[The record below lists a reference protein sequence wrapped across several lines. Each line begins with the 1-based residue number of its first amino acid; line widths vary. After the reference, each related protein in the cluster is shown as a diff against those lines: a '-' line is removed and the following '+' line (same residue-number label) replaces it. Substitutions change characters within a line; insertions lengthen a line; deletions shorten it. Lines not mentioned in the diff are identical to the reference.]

1 MEQSLYEYV
10 IENELK
16 YYIETYGCQ
25 MNEHDS
31 EKIAGL
37 LQAVGYQKAE
47 QMQQA
52 DLILFNTCCVR
63 DHAEKKVFGN
73 IGALKPLSQQKSG
86 LIVAVCGCMM
96 QQEEVAKKLMQ
107 TFPFVKIVFGTNNMN
122 ELPSMLYRAVMHRER
137 VFNVQK
143 ANISSTAVE
152 DVPMVRKKRP
162 LATVNIMQ
170 GCDNF
175 CTYCIVPYVRGRE
188 WSRPAGDI
196 LMEVR
201 GLVEQGY
208 REVMLL
214 GQNVNSY
221 GKKGGETSMDFAD
234 LLEQIAAGTGISRIR
249 FMTSHPK
256 DISKKLL
263 EKIAGHEN
271 ICKQLHLPVQSGSS
285 RVLMRMNRGYT
296 REEYLRLVETAR
308 EIVPGIALT
317 TDIIVGFPGESEE
330 DYAQTL
336 SLVREVGYDA
346 AFTFVYSPRKGT
358 KAAEFPEQVPEQIKQ
373 QRIVRLIEL
382 QSELTYESN
391 LRYVVK
397 KELILVE
404 DVSKKDEQSICG
416 RTDSGKMVNF
426 KGPKEKIGSFVPVE
440 ILEAKRTTLL
450 GRMLDA

>member
-1 MEQSLYEYV
+1 MEQSLYEYA

-47 QMQQA
+47 LMQQA

-143 ANISSTAVE
+143 ANISSAAVE

-373 QRIVRLIEL
+373 QRIVGLIEL
-382 QSELTYESN
+382 QSELTYKSN
-391 LRYVVK
+391 LRYVGK

>member
-1 MEQSLYEYV
+1 MEQSLYEYA

-47 QMQQA
+47 LMQQA

-143 ANISSTAVE
+143 ANISSAAVE

-188 WSRPAGDI
+188 WSRPAEDI

-391 LRYVVK
+391 LRYVGK

>member
-1 MEQSLYEYV
+1 MEQSLYEYA

-214 GQNVNSY
+214 VQNVNSY

-234 LLEQIAAGTGISRIR
+234 LLEQIAASTGISRIR

-317 TDIIVGFPGESEE
+317 TDIIVGFPGENEE

-373 QRIVRLIEL
+373 QRIVGLIEL
-382 QSELTYESN
+382 QSELTYKSN
-391 LRYVVK
+391 LRYVGK

>member
-1 MEQSLYEYV
+1 MEQSLYEYA

-188 WSRPAGDI
+188 WSRPAEDI
-196 LMEVR
+196 LMEVK
-201 GLVEQGY
+201 GLVKQGY

-382 QSELTYESN
+382 QSELTYKSN
-391 LRYVVK
+391 LRYVGK

>member
-1 MEQSLYEYV
+1 MEQSLYEYA

-47 QMQQA
+47 LMQQA

-391 LRYVVK
+391 LRYVGK

>member
-1 MEQSLYEYV
+1 MEQSLYEYA

-234 LLEQIAAGTGISRIR
+234 LLEQIAASTGISRIR

-382 QSELTYESN
+382 QSELTYKSN
-391 LRYVVK
+391 LRYVGK

>member
-1 MEQSLYEYV
+1 MEQSLYEHA

-188 WSRPAGDI
+188 WSRPAEDI
-196 LMEVR
+196 LMEVK
-201 GLVEQGY
+201 GLVKQGY

-391 LRYVVK
+391 LRYVGK

>member
-1 MEQSLYEYV
+1 MEQSLYEYA

-188 WSRPAGDI
+188 WSRPAEDI
-196 LMEVR
+196 LMEVK
-201 GLVEQGY
+201 GLVKQGY

-221 GKKGGETSMDFAD
+221 GKKGGETIMDFAD

-336 SLVREVGYDA
+336 SLVRKVGYDA

-373 QRIVRLIEL
+373 QRIVGLIEL
-382 QSELTYESN
+382 QSELTYKSN
-391 LRYVVK
+391 LRYVGK

>member
-1 MEQSLYEYV
+1 MEQSLYEYA

-221 GKKGGETSMDFAD
+221 GKKGGEISMDFAD

-391 LRYVVK
+391 LRYVGK

>member
-1 MEQSLYEYV
+1 MEQSLYEYA

-37 LQAVGYQKAE
+37 LQAVGYQRAE

-143 ANISSTAVE
+143 ANISSTAIE

-188 WSRPAGDI
+188 WSRPAEDI
-196 LMEVR
+196 LMEVK
-201 GLVEQGY
+201 GLVKQGY

-391 LRYVVK
+391 LRYVGK

>member
-1 MEQSLYEYV
+1 MEQSLYEYAL
-10 IENELK
+10 ENELK

-143 ANISSTAVE
+143 ANISSTAIE

-188 WSRPAGDI
+188 WSRPAEDI

-391 LRYVVK
+391 LRYVGK

>member
-1 MEQSLYEYV
+1 MEQSLYEYA

-143 ANISSTAVE
+143 ANISSTAIE

-188 WSRPAGDI
+188 WSRPAEDI

-234 LLEQIAAGTGISRIR
+234 LLEQIAASTGISRIR

-391 LRYVVK
+391 LRYVGK

>member
-1 MEQSLYEYV
+1 MEQSLYEYA

-201 GLVEQGY
+201 GLVKQGY

-391 LRYVVK
+391 LRYVGK

>member
-1 MEQSLYEYV
+1 MEQSLYEYA

-47 QMQQA
+47 LMQQA

-143 ANISSTAVE
+143 ANISSTAIE

-234 LLEQIAAGTGISRIR
+234 LLEQIAASTGISRIR

-382 QSELTYESN
+382 QSELTYKSN
-391 LRYVVK
+391 LRYVGK

>member
-1 MEQSLYEYV
+1 MEQSLYEYA

-47 QMQQA
+47 LMQQA

-196 LMEVR
+196 LMEVK

-382 QSELTYESN
+382 QSELTYKSN
-391 LRYVVK
+391 LRYVGK

>member
-1 MEQSLYEYV
+1 MEQSLYEYA
-10 IENELK
+10 IENKLK

-143 ANISSTAVE
+143 ANISSTAIE

-188 WSRPAGDI
+188 WSRPAEDI

-317 TDIIVGFPGESEE
+317 TDIIVGFPGENEE

-391 LRYVVK
+391 LRYVGK

>member
-1 MEQSLYEYV
+1 MEQSLYEYA

-196 LMEVR
+196 LMEVK
-201 GLVEQGY
+201 GLVKQGY

-234 LLEQIAAGTGISRIR
+234 LLEQIAAGTGVSRIR

-391 LRYVVK
+391 LRYVGK

>member
-1 MEQSLYEYV
+1 MEQSLYEYA

-143 ANISSTAVE
+143 ANISSTAIE

-234 LLEQIAAGTGISRIR
+234 LLEQIAASTGISRIR

-391 LRYVVK
+391 LRYVGK

>member
-1 MEQSLYEYV
+1 MEQSLYEYA

-188 WSRPAGDI
+188 WSRPAEDI

-234 LLEQIAAGTGISRIR
+234 LLEQIAASTGISRIR

-391 LRYVVK
+391 LRYVGK

>member
-1 MEQSLYEYV
+1 MEQSLYEYA

-188 WSRPAGDI
+188 WSRPAEDI

-391 LRYVVK
+391 LRYVGK

>member
-1 MEQSLYEYV
+1 MEQSLYEYA

-234 LLEQIAAGTGISRIR
+234 LLEQIAASTGISRIR

-358 KAAEFPEQVPEQIKQ
+358 KAAEFPEQVPAQIKQ

-391 LRYVVK
+391 LRYVGK

>member
-1 MEQSLYEYV
+1 MEQSLYEYA

-143 ANISSTAVE
+143 ANISSAAVE

-188 WSRPAGDI
+188 WSRPAEDI

-391 LRYVVK
+391 LRYVGK

>member
-1 MEQSLYEYV
+1 MEQSLYEYA

-188 WSRPAGDI
+188 WSRPAEDI
-196 LMEVR
+196 LMEVK
-201 GLVEQGY
+201 GLVKQGY

-391 LRYVVK
+391 LRYVGK

>member
-1 MEQSLYEYV
+1 MEQSLYEYA

-391 LRYVVK
+391 LRYVGK

>member
-1 MEQSLYEYV
+1 MEQSLYEYA

-122 ELPSMLYRAVMHRER
+122 ELPSMLYRAVMYRER

-188 WSRPAGDI
+188 WSRPAEDI

-391 LRYVVK
+391 LRYVGK

>member
-1 MEQSLYEYV
+1 MKQSLYEYAL
-10 IENELK
+10 ENKLK
-16 YYIETYGCQ
+16 YHIETYGCQ

-37 LQAVGYQKAE
+37 LQAVGYQRAE

-143 ANISSTAVE
+143 ANISSTAIE
-152 DVPMVRKKRP
+152 DVPMVRKKCP

-234 LLEQIAAGTGISRIR
+234 LLEQIAASTGISRIR

-373 QRIVRLIEL
+373 QRIVKLIEL
-382 QSELTYESN
+382 QSELTYKSN
-391 LRYVVK
+391 LRYVGK

-426 KGPKEKIGSFVPVE
+426 KGPKEKIGSFVSVE

>member
-1 MEQSLYEYV
+1 MEQSLYEYA

-47 QMQQA
+47 LMQQA

-188 WSRPAGDI
+188 WSRPAEDI

-234 LLEQIAAGTGISRIR
+234 LLEQIAASTGISRIR

-391 LRYVVK
+391 LRYVGK

>member
-1 MEQSLYEYV
+1 
-10 IENELK
+10 
-16 YYIETYGCQ
+16 
-25 MNEHDS
+25 
-31 EKIAGL
+31 
-37 LQAVGYQKAE
+37 
-47 QMQQA
+47 
-52 DLILFNTCCVR
+52 
-63 DHAEKKVFGN
+63 
-73 IGALKPLSQQKSG
+73 
-86 LIVAVCGCMM
+86 
-96 QQEEVAKKLMQ
+96 
-107 TFPFVKIVFGTNNMN
+107 MN

-188 WSRPAGDI
+188 WSRPAEDI
-196 LMEVR
+196 LMEVK
-201 GLVEQGY
+201 GLVKQGY

-373 QRIVRLIEL
+373 QRIVGLIEL
-382 QSELTYESN
+382 QSELTYKSN
-391 LRYVVK
+391 LRYVGK

>member
-1 MEQSLYEYV
+1 MEQSLYEYA

-188 WSRPAGDI
+188 WSRPAEDI
-196 LMEVR
+196 LMEVK
-201 GLVEQGY
+201 GLVKQGY

-373 QRIVRLIEL
+373 QRIVGLIEL
-382 QSELTYESN
+382 QSELTYKSN
-391 LRYVVK
+391 LRYVGK

>member
-1 MEQSLYEYV
+1 MEQSLYEYA

-234 LLEQIAAGTGISRIR
+234 LLEQIAASTGISRIR

-373 QRIVRLIEL
+373 QRIVGLIEL

-391 LRYVVK
+391 LRYVGK

>member
-1 MEQSLYEYV
+1 MEQSLYEYA

-234 LLEQIAAGTGISRIR
+234 LLEQIAASTGISRIR

-317 TDIIVGFPGESEE
+317 TDIIVGFPGENEE

-373 QRIVRLIEL
+373 QRIVGLIEL
-382 QSELTYESN
+382 QSELTYKSN
-391 LRYVVK
+391 LRYVGK

>member
-1 MEQSLYEYV
+1 MEQSLYEYA

-143 ANISSTAVE
+143 ANISSTAIE

-188 WSRPAGDI
+188 WSRPAEDI
-196 LMEVR
+196 LMEVK
-201 GLVEQGY
+201 GLVKQGY

-234 LLEQIAAGTGISRIR
+234 LLEQIAASTGISRIR

-391 LRYVVK
+391 LRYVGK

>member
-1 MEQSLYEYV
+1 MEQSLYEHA

-143 ANISSTAVE
+143 ANISSAAVE

-188 WSRPAGDI
+188 WSRPAEDI

-391 LRYVVK
+391 LRYVGK

>member
-1 MEQSLYEYV
+1 MEQSLYEYA

-234 LLEQIAAGTGISRIR
+234 LLEQIAASTGISRIR

-391 LRYVVK
+391 LRYVGK

>member
-1 MEQSLYEYV
+1 MEQSLYEHA

-188 WSRPAGDI
+188 WSRPAEDI
-196 LMEVR
+196 LMEVK
-201 GLVEQGY
+201 GLVKQGY

-373 QRIVRLIEL
+373 QRIVGLIEL
-382 QSELTYESN
+382 QSELTYKSN
-391 LRYVVK
+391 LRYVGK

>member
-1 MEQSLYEYV
+1 MEQSLYEYA

-234 LLEQIAAGTGISRIR
+234 LLEQIAASTGISRIR

-391 LRYVVK
+391 LRYVGK

-404 DVSKKDEQSICG
+404 NVSKKDEQSICG

>member
-1 MEQSLYEYV
+1 MEQSLYEYA

-47 QMQQA
+47 LMQQA

-143 ANISSTAVE
+143 ANISSTAIE

-188 WSRPAGDI
+188 WSRPAEDI

-391 LRYVVK
+391 LRYVGK